1 MYLSACRPSLPVLC
15 RQPCPSCFRPRPL
28 LSSSWLRLPS
38 ISAGHLRKIDRSSE
52 GCRKRAST
60 ANPRHTYLWQNAMIA
75 ARKLLRTSVAN
86 DPPRACDVVYY
97 FGHSSVQVCRLSFT
111 SSRCEAALKDWGSTA
126 TERVDSHG
134 EEMASHRVRPVRISD
149 RACATERSLK
159 LRQSIRSP
167 PLLRELGPDTRF
179 VATESNIS
187 Y

>member
-1 MYLSACRPSLPVLC
+1 MRVVRLSQSCVASLVHRAFVPALC
-15 RQPCPSCFRPRPL
+15 SQVVGFGCHQYPQVISGK
-28 LSSSWLRLPS
+28 S
-38 ISAGHLRKIDRSSE
+38 IAHLRGVGKV
-52 GCRKRAST
+52 RAPQT
-60 ANPRHTYLWQNAMIA
+60 LVMIA
-75 ARKLLRTSVAN
+75 ARKLLRASVAN

-111 SSRCEAALKDWGSTA
+111 SSRCEAALKDWRSTG

-134 EEMASHRVRPVRISD
+134 EKMASHRVRPVRISD

-159 LRQSIRSP
+159 LRKSIHSP